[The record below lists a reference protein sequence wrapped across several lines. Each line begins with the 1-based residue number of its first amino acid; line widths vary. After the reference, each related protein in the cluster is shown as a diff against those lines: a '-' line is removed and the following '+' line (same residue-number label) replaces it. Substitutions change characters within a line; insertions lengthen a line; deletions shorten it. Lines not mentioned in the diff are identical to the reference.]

1 MGQYINPP
9 ESVRLHGRALRS
21 SDKYADLA
29 AQLQPGELLFG
40 LLLSLNQ
47 PLFRLQERPLPVLG
61 FRVPGVLPA
70 VCFRSFP
77 ERGLLRSRRERGQGA
92 GHPALAVNGVRSST

>member
-40 LLLSLNQ
+40 LFDRGIFKSAPYLFSASEFQEFYRQYVSEAFLSADY
-47 PLFRLQERPLPVLG
+47 F
-61 FRVPGVLPA
+61 
-70 VCFRSFP
+70 
-77 ERGLLRSRRERGQGA
+77 
-92 GHPALAVNGVRSST
+92 ALAENAARVQGIRP